1 MELRLSNSKILSLV
15 LIACQTLPNY
25 EFMWLTKVNCN
36 QLCHII
42 EGNWTVVKQ

>member
-1 MELRLSNSKILSLV
+1 MELRLSNIKILSLV